1 MIKINQVTSY
11 IKDPLRK
18 NSVFMI
24 ATSVST
30 AILGFLFWMLAAR
43 LYHTDEIGLSSAIVS
58 AAQMLAVFSGL
69 GFGIGVIRFLHQEQD
84 KRLMVNTVFTITS
97 IFSFI
102 LVAVFVAGLNLWS
115 PNLLIIRQDALM
127 LAIFIL
133 FTVSANLQS
142 LQNSVFIAF
151 RSTQYNLV
159 QSLINGLRI
168 PFLFVLVGFGK
179 VGILSPF
186 ASAMFIAYFITNLFL
201 RKVYPGYKLFPS
213 ISTKIARKIIRF
225 SLGNY
230 IGDGFRLLPYLL
242 LPIIIINVLN
252 PEMSAYFFIAWTV
265 ANLFFGV
272 AYYTSFSFL
281 AEVSNNLQTIRH
293 QLIKVT
299 RFVFPILGIAI
310 ILVFFL
316 GHELLSLFGGEYS
329 TEAEGLLRI
338 LTISSLSVA
347 FNELYISVKRVE
359 KKIKP
364 IICAYGFV
372 ALVTIIGGS
381 LLLKSTGLNGTG
393 YAWLASNLLV
403 SVIVLPSII
412 NRFSSKNVS
421 LEKANLVK

>member
-1 MIKINQVTSY
+1 
-11 IKDPLRK
+11 
-18 NSVFMI
+18 MI